1 MRVEQIGHPDE
12 AALRDANIVFAFTN
26 NHRLRADGF
35 QEALRRAYPN
45 AVLAG
50 CSTAGEIRGQH
61 VLDDSLVI
69 TALKLEQSSVQGAS
83 VALDA
88 FPSSYAAG
96 LQLGKSLP
104 HTGLRHAIVISDGL
118 KVNGSEL
125 ARGLEEALPQNVVTT
140 GGLAGDGDRFKQT
153 TLLFQ
158 DSVSENTAFILGFYG
173 SIRVGYGSLG
183 GWDPFGPERRITRAF
198 ANQLQDLDG
207 ESALG
212 LYKRYLGDFASG
224 LPASALLFPL
234 RIREEQRDPGVVRT
248 VLAVDND
255 ADSMTFAGEMPTGW
269 YATMMRANFDR
280 LIDGATIAAQSAHAR
295 LEKPEFALLIS
306 CVGRKLLL
314 KQRIEEEVDGVR
326 EVLGPQACMAGFYS
340 YGELS
345 PFTPGARCEL
355 HNQTMTITTI
365 SE

>member
-1 MRVEQIGHPDE
+1 MRIEQIGHPDE
-12 AALRDANIVFAFTN
+12 AALRDANIVFAFTSN
-26 NHRLRADGF
+26 ERMRAPGF
-35 QEALRRAYPN
+35 KDALRKAYPH

-50 CSTAGEIRGQH
+50 CSTAGEIRGEH
-61 VLDDSLVI
+61 VQDDSLVL
-69 TALKLEQSSVQGAS
+69 TALKLEQSR
-83 VALDA
+83 VAGVGTSLDA

-96 LQLGKSLP
+96 LHLAQALP
-104 HTGLRHAIVISDGL
+104 HDGLRHAVVISDGL
-118 KVNGSEL
+118 RVNGSEL
-125 ARGLEEALPQNVVTT
+125 ARGLEEALPETVVTT

-153 TLLFQ
+153 TILFQ
-158 DSVSENTAFILGFYG
+158 DCVAENAAFILGFYG
-173 SIRVGYGSLG
+173 NVRVGYGSLG
-183 GWDPFGPERRITRAF
+183 GWDPFGPERIITRAF
-198 ANQLQDLDG
+198 ANKLQDLDG

-212 LYKRYLGDFASG
+212 LYKRYLGDFAG
-224 LPASALLFPL
+224 DLPASGLLFPL
-234 RIREEQRDPGVVRT
+234 RIRADQRDPGVVRT

-269 YATMMRANFDR
+269 YATLMRANFDR
-280 LIDGATIAAQSAHAR
+280 LIDGAVSAAQSAYAR
-295 LEKPEFALLIS
+295 LGNPEFGLLIS

-314 KQRIEEEVDGVR
+314 KQRVEEEVEGVR
-326 EVLGPQACMAGFYS
+326 EVLGPQACLTGFYS